1 MKAMSMSNEV
11 GRQDDNKVAD
21 EQSNA
26 GFRRQEAVEFKD
38 KGNKF
43 VKNKEYESAIKM
55 YSRAIELSDDDPA
68 SAVFYSNR
76 AQCYLSLEKHREC
89 IDDATKSIE
98 LDPKSSKSYYRRMT
112 AYERLGDDRMA
123 MQSCSK
129 LLELTPE
136 DTSSKNAYDRIINRL
151 MEAEKK
157 KDKEKIRWSRQSS
170 SSKTSNFVQKPP
182 HLCSKKSLKNVPV
195 RLRKAASPIP
205 EAIIDKMF
213 DNNTGEQ
220 TPALDTKLFKP
231 KFLVSKE
238 VSPPKIAKL
247 TENTKSEALEG
258 AITEKT
264 IENMEPAEI
273 PKELTFE
280 EIEAQKNHL
289 ITIPFTGPKFFAA
302 WKELTDIQRFL
313 YLKNFVD
320 KNVHIGKLIGAQ
332 LSSDMLSEI
341 ISAVRTYFKTY
352 NIPFIRLLNDLSQ
365 NSEVETLAMF
375 MENDEKTSKYSM
387 FVKFHVYSKFE
398 YF

>member
-1 MKAMSMSNEV
+1 
-11 GRQDDNKVAD
+11 
-21 EQSNA
+21 
-26 GFRRQEAVEFKD
+26 
-38 KGNKF
+38 
-43 VKNKEYESAIKM
+43 
-55 YSRAIELSDDDPA
+55 
-68 SAVFYSNR
+68 
-76 AQCYLSLEKHREC
+76 
-89 IDDATKSIE
+89 
-98 LDPKSSKSYYRRMT
+98 
-112 AYERLGDDRMA
+112 

-157 KDKEKIRWSRQSS
+157 KDKEKIRWSRLSS
-170 SSKTSNFVQKPP
+170 SSKISNFVQKPP
-182 HLCSKKSLKNVPV
+182 HLCSKKPMKNIAT
-195 RLRKAASPIP
+195 RLHKAASPIP

-247 TENTKSEALEG
+247 NESTKSESLEDVV
-258 AITEKT
+258 TEKP
-264 IENMEPAEI
+264 IEIMKTAEI
-273 PKELTFE
+273 PKELTLE

-289 ITIPFTGPKFFAA
+289 ITIPSTGPKFFAA

-341 ISAVRTYFKTY
+341 VSAVYTYFQTF
-352 NIPFIRLLNDLSQ
+352 NIPFICLLNDLSE

-375 MENDEKTSKYSM
+375 MENDEKTKLKDLLLASSSGGDNATNNM
-387 FVKFHVYSKFE
+387 ILQIRRCFQIE
-398 YF
+398 